1 VSLGV
6 IVRKELKE
14 LLTPQ
19 TLMPVI
25 VMSLLFGMLGNMIGG
40 IEETATGKPTVAV
53 ADQDGTALSSIAVD
67 YIQQNA
73 VIAYNGPDVQEGMD
87 RLDAAEGIAL
97 IVIPQGFE
105 HAILHN
111 TTGVLRIEWLMRGAG
126 LLDSISTTPVEVLL
140 AGVDREISTTLVGL
154 TDINATIALSPT
166 GRNETTVFK
175 GKVMDGVS
183 PGAVANMLSG
193 QSLVV
198 PLIIVMLIA
207 MAGGMVISSMGMEK
221 ETKTLETLLTMPI
234 KRTHIVAGK
243 LVGAAIVGFIMAG
256 VYLVGFGYYMTSITI
271 SGLDPAKY
279 GLTLGALDYVLV
291 GTSLFLALLAGLA
304 IAMML
309 GTYAE
314 NFKAAQS
321 LTFPVVALALVPM
334 FMIMFMDFDT
344 MPLAIKAFV
353 FAIPFSHPMLAIRGL
368 MFNDYALV
376 LGGIAYMV
384 VFNLV
389 VIYIV
394 ARTFKTDRLLT
405 GRKKRKARSG
415 WRRLVNTPGMR

>member
-1 VSLGV
+1 MSLGV

-19 TLMPVI
+19 TVLPVVI
-25 VMSLLFGMLGNMIGG
+25 MSLLFGMMGNMLGG
-40 IEETATGKPTVAV
+40 IEETVTARPTVAV
-53 ADQDGTALSSIAVD
+53 VDEDGTNLSAIAVD
-67 YIQQNA
+67 YIHQHA
-73 VIAYNGPDVQEGMD
+73 VIAYNGSSIDDAMG
-87 RLDAAEGIAL
+87 RLEDADGTAV

-105 HAILHN
+105 HAILTN
-111 TTGVLRIEWLMRGAG
+111 VTGVLHIEWLMRGAG
-126 LLDSISTTPVEVLL
+126 LMDSISTSPVETLL
-140 AGVDREISTTLVGL
+140 AGVDRQISTALVGR

-175 GKVMDGVS
+175 DKVMEGVS
-183 PGAVANMLSG
+183 PGMVGTMLSG
-193 QSLVV
+193 QALVV
-198 PLIIVMLIA
+198 PLVIVMLIA

-256 VYLVGFGYYMTSITI
+256 VYLVGFGYYMSSFTV
-271 SGLDPAKY
+271 SGLDPAQY

-291 GTSLFLALLAGLA
+291 GISLFLALLAGLA
-304 IAMML
+304 LAMML

-334 FMIMFMDFDT
+334 FLVMFLDFDT

-353 FAIPFSHPMLAIRGL
+353 FAIPFSHPMMAIRGL
-368 MFNDYALV
+368 MFDDYALV
-376 LGGIAYMV
+376 FAGIAYMV
-384 VFNLV
+384 VFNAV
-389 VIYIV
+389 VVWLV
-394 ARTFKTDRLLT
+394 ARTFRTDRLLT
-405 GRKKRKARSG
+405 GRKRRATGTG
-415 WRRLVNTPGMR
+415 WRRFVNLPGMR